1 MDIAVNWQNEL
12 CVAKN
17 GVVVTEF
24 PQASLV
30 GLKVLQEGGNAV
42 DASVATAATLNV
54 IGLGRSGLGGDA
66 FILVYDGKSKKVTG
80 INGSGRAPY
89 AASVDY
95 YKKQGRSHM
104 AEDGIHSAS
113 VPGAVDA
120 YVEVL
125 ERFGT
130 MPLKELLQP
139 AIEFAEEG
147 LLMKAG
153 DRKSLA
159 ADGKLRK
166 FPNTAKV
173 FCKDEVLSKRAGVL
187 VNRDLGGSLRL
198 VAEGGRE
205 AFYKGEIAQAIVAC
219 AEANGGLFTMYD
231 FENHTSDVYEPIQT
245 DYRGYTVYQ
254 TTLPSQGHIVL
265 EELNILEGY
274 DVAAMEFGSAAHLH
288 HMVEAKKLAF
298 ADRLAYSGD
307 PDFEDVPLGVLLS
320 KSFAEKR
327 REAIHPNQA
336 STVPTAGDIYRN
348 GDTTSF
354 AVADKDGN
362 AVSFIISLSSHFG
375 SGLVVDGTGIVLN
388 DRIGYAQG
396 FEFDD
401 GHPNQLKPGKRTMH
415 TLNTYIVCS
424 SDEVFFIGNTP
435 GGFMQPQLNFQAI
448 TNAIDFGMPPA
459 HAVDTPAWISF
470 PGASPS
476 QVGQPFILRLDE
488 RFADETV
495 KELERWGHV
504 VARGGTG
511 GSRKMIMKDP
521 DSGMLLGAS
530 QGSALWY

>member
-1 MDIAVNWQNEL
+1 MDFAVDWQNEL
-12 CVAKN
+12 CVARN

-30 GLKVLQEGGNAV
+30 GLRVLQEGGNAV
-42 DASVATAATLNV
+42 DAAVATAAALNV
-54 IGLGRSGLGGDA
+54 VGLGRCGLGGDA
-66 FILVYDGKSKKVTG
+66 FILVYDGKFKKVTG

-95 YKKQGRSHM
+95 YKKQGMTHM
-104 AEDGIHSAS
+104 AEDGIHSVS

-130 MPLKELLQP
+130 MPLKDLLQP
-139 AIEFAEEG
+139 AIEFAEQG

-153 DRKSLA
+153 DRQSLA
-159 ADGKLRK
+159 SDGKLTK
-166 FPNTAKV
+166 FPSTAKI
-173 FCKDEVLSKRAGVL
+173 FCGDGTLSERAGVL
-187 VNRDLGGSLRL
+187 VNTDLGKSLRL

-219 AEANGGLFTMYD
+219 SEANGGLFTMED
-231 FENHTSDVYEPIQT
+231 FENHTSDIYEPIQT
-245 DYRGYTVYQ
+245 DYRGYTVYE

-274 DVAAMEFGSAAHLH
+274 DVAAMEFGSASHLH

-307 PDFEDVPLGVLLS
+307 PDFENVPLGEILS
-320 KSFAEKR
+320 KSFAERR
-327 REAIHPNQA
+327 REAIHSNRA
-336 STVPTAGDIYRN
+336 SSVVTSGDIYRN

-375 SGLVVDGTGIVLN
+375 SGLVADGTGIVLN

-396 FEFDD
+396 FAFDD

-424 SDEVFFIGNTP
+424 GDEVFFIGNTP

-448 TNAIDFGMPPA
+448 TNAIDFGMSPA
-459 HAVDTPAWISF
+459 YAVDAPAWISF

-476 QVGQPFILRLDE
+476 QVGQSYVLRLDE
-488 RFADETV
+488 RFTDETV
-495 KELERWGHV
+495 QELERWGHV

>member
-1 MDIAVNWQNEL
+1 MDFAVNWQNEL

-30 GLKVLQEGGNAV
+30 GLRVLQEGGNAV
-42 DASVATAATLNV
+42 DASVATAAALNV
-54 IGLGRSGLGGDA
+54 IGLGRCGLGGDA
-66 FILVYDGKSKKVTG
+66 FILVYDGKSKQVTG
-80 INGSGRAPY
+80 INGSGRAPS
-89 AASVDY
+89 AASVEY
-95 YKKQGRSHM
+95 YKRQGMTHM

-159 ADGKLRK
+159 ADGKLGK
-166 FPNTAKV
+166 FRSSAKV
-173 FCKDEVLSKRAGVL
+173 FRKDETLSKRAGVL
-187 VNRDLGGSLRL
+187 TNSDLGRSLRL
-198 VAEGGRE
+198 VAEGGRD
-205 AFYKGEIAQAIVAC
+205 AFYRGEIAQAIVAC
-219 AEANGGLFTMYD
+219 SEANGGLFTMED
-231 FENHTSDVYEPIQT
+231 FENHTSDIYDPIHT

-265 EELNILEGY
+265 EELNIIEGY
-274 DVAAMEFGSAAHLH
+274 DVAGMEFGSASHIH

-307 PDFEDVPLGVLLS
+307 PEFEDVPLDTLLS

-327 REAIHPNQA
+327 RKEIHPSRA
-336 STVPTAGDIYRN
+336 SNVPTAGDIYRN
-348 GDTTSF
+348 GDTTSL

-362 AVSFIISLSSHFG
+362 AVSFIISLSSNFG
-375 SGLVVDGTGIVLN
+375 SGLVADGTGIVLN
-388 DRIGYAQG
+388 DRIGFVQG

-424 SDEVFFIGNTP
+424 GDDVFFIGNTP

-459 HAVDTPAWISF
+459 HAVDAPAWISF

-476 QVGQPFILRLDE
+476 HAGQPFVLRLDE

-504 VARGGTG
+504 VARDGTG
-511 GSRKMIMKDP
+511 GSRKMIMRDP
-521 DSGMLLGAS
+521 DSGMLLGAA

>member
-1 MDIAVNWQNEL
+1 MDFAVDWQNEL

-30 GLKVLQEGGNAV
+30 GLRVLQEGGNAV
-42 DASVATAATLNV
+42 DASVATAAALNV
-54 IGLGRSGLGGDA
+54 IGLGRCGLGGDA
-66 FILVYDGKSKKVTG
+66 FILVYEGASKKVTG

-95 YKKQGRSHM
+95 YKKRGMTRM
-104 AEDGIHSAS
+104 AEDGIHSVS

-130 MPLKELLQP
+130 MSLKELLQP

-147 LLMKAG
+147 LLMSAG
-153 DRKSLA
+153 DRRSLA
-159 ADGKLRK
+159 ADGKLGK
-166 FPNTAKV
+166 FPSTAKI
-173 FCKDEVLSKRAGVL
+173 FCKDEALSKRAGVL
-187 VNRDLGGSLRL
+187 VNTDLGKSLRL

-219 AEANGGLFTMYD
+219 SQANGGLFTMED
-231 FENHTSDVYEPIQT
+231 FEKHTSDVYEPIQT
-245 DYRGYTVYQ
+245 DYRGYTVYE

-265 EELNILEGY
+265 EELNIIEGY
-274 DVAAMEFGSAAHLH
+274 DLAAMEFGSAAHLH
-288 HMVEAKKLAF
+288 HSVEAKKLAF

-307 PDFEDVPLGVLLS
+307 PEFEEVPLEVLLS
-320 KSFAEKR
+320 KTFAEKR
-327 REAIHPNQA
+327 REALHPNRA
-336 STVPTAGDIYRN
+336 NNAPTAGDIYRN
-348 GDTTSF
+348 GDTTSL
-354 AVADKDGN
+354 AVADEYGN

-375 SGLVVDGTGIVLN
+375 SGLVADGTGIVLN

-396 FEFDD
+396 FTFDD

-415 TLNTYIVCS
+415 TLNTYIVCRG
-424 SDEVFFIGNTP
+424 DEVFFIGNTP

-459 HAVDTPAWISF
+459 YAVDAPAWISF

-476 QVGQPFILRLDE
+476 QVGQPFVLRLDE
-488 RFADETV
+488 RFDDKTV
-495 KELERWGHV
+495 QELERWGHV
-504 VARGGTG
+504 VIRGGIG

-530 QGSALWY
+530 QGSTLWH

>member
-1 MDIAVNWQNEL
+1 MDFAVNWQNEL

-95 YKKQGRSHM
+95 YKKQGRTHM

-187 VNRDLGGSLRL
+187 VNRDLGRSLRL

-219 AEANGGLFTMYD
+219 SEANGGLFTMYD

-396 FEFDD
+396 FAFDD

-476 QVGQPFILRLDE
+476 QVGQRFILRLDE

>member
-1 MDIAVNWQNEL
+1 MDFAVNWQNEL

-66 FILVYDGKSKKVTG
+66 FILVYDGKSKQVTG

-95 YKKQGRSHM
+95 YKKQGRTHM

-173 FCKDEVLSKRAGVL
+173 FCKDEVLSKP
-187 VNRDLGGSLRL
+187 
-198 VAEGGRE
+198 RE
-205 AFYKGEIAQAIVAC
+205 
-219 AEANGGLFTMYD
+219 
-231 FENHTSDVYEPIQT
+231 
-245 DYRGYTVYQ
+245 
-254 TTLPSQGHIVL
+254 
-265 EELNILEGY
+265 
-274 DVAAMEFGSAAHLH
+274 
-288 HMVEAKKLAF
+288 
-298 ADRLAYSGD
+298 
-307 PDFEDVPLGVLLS
+307 
-320 KSFAEKR
+320 
-327 REAIHPNQA
+327 
-336 STVPTAGDIYRN
+336 
-348 GDTTSF
+348 
-354 AVADKDGN
+354 DG
-362 AVSFIISLSSHFG
+362 
-375 SGLVVDGTGIVLN
+375 
-388 DRIGYAQG
+388 
-396 FEFDD
+396 
-401 GHPNQLKPGKRTMH
+401 K
-415 TLNTYIVCS
+415 
-424 SDEVFFIGNTP
+424 
-435 GGFMQPQLNFQAI
+435 
-448 TNAIDFGMPPA
+448 
-459 HAVDTPAWISF
+459 
-470 PGASPS
+470 
-476 QVGQPFILRLDE
+476 PFIKVKSLKRSSPVPKQMADCLRCTILKITHRTFMN
-488 RFADETV
+488 RFKQIIEGIPSTKRLYPHKV
-495 KELERWGHV
+495 TLFLKN
-504 VARGGTG
+504 
-511 GSRKMIMKDP
+511 
-521 DSGMLLGAS
+521 
-530 QGSALWY
+530 